1 MIQISI
7 IRTEGLSEDPQYSL
21 KLDNT
26 SVPSSETTSDC
37 TFTLKH
43 KGLIKLCCKISA
55 KQELFSSFNSS
66 LLPSEGFQWLPLS
79 ASASDHFSAFPEEVS
94 SPKLLIM
101 VSSDSLPPIDE
112 SPETECESCE
122 VLKASSKKLQADLSK
137 TIKEAKNNFDL
148 LTAENEKNK
157 LLVKKFSNL
166 LSDCKKELE
175 FYKVKFEEERK
186 KCNEVSEKLKSLSF
200 RLFEPSGKENEWKKL
215 RPVSTSP
222 AEFDLNIAT
231 ANGILKSS
239 LSQNKFKSRRP
250 LIELHSSSKVLKE
263 TDKALKDFLQQT
275 NRPGLITKDS
285 GNNYM
290 FGNRKVLISLKHGN
304 LLCRVGGGFENIEE
318 FINKNHSEG
327 RARSS
332 SSFKHKRHLTID
344 SVKKQFND
352 KIENLSR
359 ASPELIAKQRLRPQ
373 STSFPE
379 CY

>member
-1 MIQISI
+1 
-7 IRTEGLSEDPQYSL
+7 
-21 KLDNT
+21 
-26 SVPSSETTSDC
+26 
-37 TFTLKH
+37 
-43 KGLIKLCCKISA
+43 
-55 KQELFSSFNSS
+55 
-66 LLPSEGFQWLPLS
+66 
-79 ASASDHFSAFPEEVS
+79 
-94 SPKLLIM
+94 M
-101 VSSDSLPPIDE
+101 VSSDTLPAIDE
-112 SPETECESCE
+112 SPETECETCE
-122 VLKASSKKLQADLSK
+122 VLKASVKKLQADLSR

-175 FYKVKFEEERK
+175 FYKAKFEEERK

-200 RLFEPSGKENEWKKL
+200 RLFEPSGKENDWRKL

-239 LSQNKFKSRRP
+239 LSQNKLKARRP
-250 LIELHSSSKVLKE
+250 LIDLHSSTKVLKE
-263 TDKALKDFLQQT
+263 TDKALRNFLQQT

-332 SSFKHKRHLTID
+332 SAFKHKRHLTID
-344 SVKKQFND
+344 SVKKQFNE